1 MGSLCLSQHLATPPR
16 CPHSQSP
23 TEQSSS
29 CWPLRIFL
37 TLGQRS
43 AEMSNPQH
51 PATAAGERACL
62 AEGKSALFRA
72 LDSLPGD
79 TSGSGFSHLGTDGVW
94 RNYDGNRKVISY
106 RPLSPEEIAEVLA
119 MYPAWMREMLESQLE
134 GVDGRS
140 VTDVEQL
147 MNPASEVG
155 PNFEDDGNEDGN
167 DKINGG
173 RF

>member
-1 MGSLCLSQHLATPPR
+1 M
-16 CPHSQSP
+16 
-23 TEQSSS
+23 
-29 CWPLRIFL
+29 
-37 TLGQRS
+37 
-43 AEMSNPQH
+43 
-51 PATAAGERACL
+51 
-62 AEGKSALFRA
+62 
-72 LDSLPGD
+72 
-79 TSGSGFSHLGTDGVW
+79 DGVW

-140 VTDVEQL
+140 ITDVEQL

-155 PNFEDDGNEDGN
+155 PKFEDDGNEDGN
-167 DKINGG
+167 GKINGG